1 MPRPPRAGIQAA
13 APTVAPLTMATI
25 PRSLFLLLLLPVVSA
40 MATEQAFPPTTPG
53 TSEVKTLPAG
63 VLLKSTGQGNYFE
76 QSDGLF
82 MPLFRYISRH
92 NIAMTT
98 PVEAQIDSAAMYFW
112 VAESQHAKVA
122 GSEGAVEVQRIP
134 ERKVASRG
142 AKGSY
147 SQKNFEKTRA
157 ELQAWI
163 ARQPE
168 LESHGEPYAVFWHGP
183 FTPWFAKRYEV
194 HIPLRARPPAGD

>member
-1 MPRPPRAGIQAA
+1 MPSTLR
-13 APTVAPLTMATI
+13 T
-25 PRSLFLLLLLPVVSA
+25 LLLPLLLPVVSA
-40 MATEQAFPPTTPG
+40 MATEQAFPPTAPG
-53 TSEVKTLPAG
+53 TAEVKTLPAG
-63 VLLKSTGQGNYFE
+63 VLLKSSGRGNYFE

-98 PVEAQIDSAAMYFW
+98 PVEAKIDDAAMYFW

-134 ERKVASRG
+134 ERKVASLG

-147 SQKNFEKTRA
+147 SRKNFEKTRS
-157 ELQAWI
+157 ELLAWL
-163 ARQPE
+163 AQRPD
-168 LESHGEPYAVFWHGP
+168 LESQGEPYAVFWHGP

-194 HIPLRARPPAGD
+194 HLPVRARAPVQQAGG